1 MNNNKHIVLYRMG
14 FNIVL
19 DESSLHGKVFEN
31 EKLKFQ
37 YLYEQRRKQ
46 GLELVTK
53 IVGCG
58 R

>member
-1 MNNNKHIVLYRMG
+1 MG

-19 DESSLHGKVFEN
+19 DESSLHEKVFEN